1 MHSQLVLHGAPTG
14 NCFRAAI
21 ALSEAGLPYAV
32 QRVQLRQG
40 EHKQAEY
47 LAVNPLGQ
55 VPALAIPERD
65 GPGSFLTQSNAIMFY
80 AAEAAPAAGL
90 LGKEPSQRARV
101 LERFF
106 YFLTEVIT
114 PSYTSFQLKNAFA
127 PGAAQI
133 LDNKFLARL
142 AYAEQF
148 LLGQP
153 YMAGDSF
160 TLADIAAFT
169 VAYAYREVLEWP
181 VLPRLRAWYSH
192 LAQRPGIQH
201 GMNIFAS

>member
-1 MHSQLVLHGAPTG
+1 MHPQLVLHGAPTG

-21 ALSEAGLPYAV
+21 ALSEADLPYAI
-32 QRVQLRQG
+32 QRVQLRHG

-55 VPALAIPERD
+55 VPALAIPGHD
-65 GPGSFLTQSNAIMFY
+65 GPGNYITQSNAIMFY
-80 AAEAAPAAGL
+80 AAEATPAAGL
-90 LGKEPSQRARV
+90 LGKAPQERARV

-106 YFLTEVIT
+106 YFLTEVIS
-114 PSYTSFQLKNAFA
+114 PSHASFQLKNAFA

-133 LDNKFLARL
+133 LDSRFLARL

-169 VAYAYREVLEWP
+169 IAYAYREVLDWP
-181 VLPRLRAWYSH
+181 SLPRLRAWYSH
-192 LAQRPGIQH
+192 VAQRPSIQH
-201 GMNIFAS
+201 GMSAFAN